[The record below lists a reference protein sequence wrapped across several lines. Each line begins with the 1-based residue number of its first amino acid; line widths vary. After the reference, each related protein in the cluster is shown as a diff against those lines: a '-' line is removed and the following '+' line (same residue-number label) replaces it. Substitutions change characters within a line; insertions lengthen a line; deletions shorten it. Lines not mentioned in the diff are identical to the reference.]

1 MCSLTPDRTGTTENE
16 PQTAVLGI
24 SLDFPTRK
32 CRASLKSSMGKSQ
45 SGMINMN
52 DDSPDDG
59 LAHTAKI
66 KGVQPS
72 YFKGLG
78 DKIGGL
84 VQSALLFIDHK

>member
-1 MCSLTPDRTGTTENE
+1 
-16 PQTAVLGI
+16 
-24 SLDFPTRK
+24 
-32 CRASLKSSMGKSQ
+32 
-45 SGMINMN
+45 MINMN

-59 LAHTAKI
+59 LAHAAKI

-84 VQSALLFIDHK
+84 VQSALLFIDHKWWNVNIFAWWVDQMWDSKVWAAKSIK